1 MIFPITGVHTK
12 ILVRLRIEE
21 RAVGVGDEI
30 PPESP
35 LWQRGKRAA
44 RGDLYANAKKQQN
57 CPKIDMH
64 PDH

>member
-30 PPESP
+30 PLNPPFANSVR
-35 LWQRGKRAA
+35 LISCSRGEP
-44 RGDLYANAKKQQN
+44 NV
-57 CPKIDMH
+57 
-64 PDH
+64 